1 MSRLVR
7 VIAMACIALWSGAGV
22 GAPADL
28 VIDDVTVID
37 PFSGEVLD
45 HRSVHIAA
53 GKIIKI
59 LPALVRSGAGS
70 IAAGAVNVEPVRVRK
85 GAGSIAAEAGNVEPV
100 RIRKGS
106 EGIAAE
112 AVNAEP
118 VRGRKGSEGIAAEA
132 ENVEPVRVRKGSEG
146 IAAEAVNAEPVRGRK
161 GSEGIVAEAG
171 NVEPVR
177 LRTGAEVIAAEVANV
192 GPARVRK
199 GAGRNASAGRSG
211 PGQGEGDE
219 NNDVA
224 AVLDGAGKFLIPGL
238 WDMHSHLRDYV
249 EYALPM
255 HIAFGVTGIRDMSG
269 DCPDPNAPSAFC
281 IDDVRQLND
290 RIAAGAVISPRV
302 LWASSDFV
310 HGPEL
315 RSSLPAKMPAYLYP
329 ATAEEGRLVAEHWKA
344 RGVDFIKTYNGI
356 PPAAY
361 FALTDRARELDIE
374 VSGHVP
380 LGVSTSEAAAHGH
393 KTIEHARS
401 ILYDCSDYG
410 PEYRAAME
418 AVASGVTNAKAP
430 DSTERMR
437 RTVNEFDAK
446 RCEAI
451 LSDLAKQGV
460 YYTPTHLTRE
470 SDARASEAAYRNDP
484 RLKYVIPKWRDYWE
498 SNLNSSASKPAEVR
512 ELYRRFHE
520 LGLQVT
526 GMAHAAGVKILAGT
540 DAFDTMIFPG
550 ASLHDEFVLLQRA
563 GLPPMEVLRTATTNA
578 AEYLGLQR
586 QYGAIQE
593 GWTADLV
600 LLNANPLEDIRNTR
614 EIAAVI
620 VGGRLYERAQL
631 DAFLRDAERYVE
643 QAKAGP
649 AAGAH

>member
-1 MSRLVR
+1 MPRRMR
-7 VIAMACIALWSGAGV
+7 VIAMACIALWSGAGL
-22 GAPADL
+22 GAAAPL
-28 VIDDVTVID
+28 PTELIIRDVTVID
-37 PFSGEVLD
+37 PSSGQMLD

-59 LPALVRSGAGS
+59 EPALVRNASGS
-70 IAAGAVNVEPVRVRK
+70 IAADGIEVEPALVRN
-85 GAGSIAAEAGNVEPV
+85 ASGSIAADGIEVEPV
-100 RIRKGS
+100 LVRNASGS
-106 EGIAAE
+106 IAAD
-112 AVNAEP
+112 
-118 VRGRKGSEGIAAEA
+118 GIE
-132 ENVEPVRVRKGSEG
+132 VE
-146 IAAEAVNAEPVRGRK
+146 
-161 GSEGIVAEAG
+161 
-171 NVEPVR
+171 
-177 LRTGAEVIAAEVANV
+177 
-192 GPARVRK
+192 PARVRK
-199 GAGRNASAGRSG
+199 GAGRNASAGPSG
-211 PGQGEGDE
+211 PGQGGGTQ
-219 NNDVA
+219 NNHA
-224 AVLDGAGKFLIPGL
+224 AALLVDAERNSDAATVLDGAGKFLIPGL

-269 DCPDPNAPSAFC
+269 DCPDPKAPAAFC
-281 IDDVRQLND
+281 IDDVRQLNS
-290 RIAAGAVISPRV
+290 RVSAGTEPGPRV

-315 RSSLPAKMPAYLYP
+315 RSSLPGTMPKYLYP
-329 ATAEEGRLVAEHWKA
+329 ATAEEGRLVAEHWQA
-344 RGVDFIKTYNGI
+344 RSVDFIKTYNGI

-361 FALTDRARELDIE
+361 FALADRARELGIE

-410 PEYRAAME
+410 PEYRAAMA
-418 AVASGVTNAKAP
+418 AVASGVPNANTP

-437 RTVNEFDAK
+437 RTVNEFDAQ

-451 LSDLAKQGV
+451 LSDLAKRGV

-470 SDARASEAAYRNDP
+470 SDARASDAAYRNDP
-484 RLKYVIPKWRDYWE
+484 RLKYVIPKWREYWE
-498 SNLNSSASKPAEVR
+498 SNLNSAASKSAEVR
-512 ELYRRFHE
+512 ELYQRFHE
-520 LGLQVT
+520 LGLRVT

-550 ASLHDEFVLLQRA
+550 ASLHDEFALLHKA
-563 GLPPMEVLRTATTNA
+563 GLSPMEVLRTATTNA

-586 QYGAIQE
+586 QYGAVRE

-600 LLNANPLEDIRNTR
+600 LLNANPLHDIRNTR

-620 VGGRLYERAQL
+620 VGGRWYERAQL
-631 DAFLRDAERYVE
+631 DGFLRDAERYVE
-643 QAKAGP
+643 QAKANVAP
-649 AAGAH
+649 SVEH